1 MTVKP
6 FLPAVVLALYCF
18 AAPAGYC
25 GGDAADPGAVRE
37 FGAATLAEVDPG
49 HTTKAQIEALL
60 GQPWRTIV
68 SDPDESDPEVWE
80 YRGRDANG
88 TYLLHV
94 EFDDHDI
101 ATLIAQITDKTGE
114 ATARVAKSPSG
125 SGEPE
130 KRE

>member
-1 MTVKP
+1 MTLKP
-6 FLPAVVLALYCF
+6 FLPAVGFALYCF

-49 HTTKAQIEALL
+49 RTTKAQVEALL

-88 TYLLHV
+88 TYLLHI

-101 ATLIAQITDKTGE
+101 TTLIAQIPDKAWE

-125 SGEPE
+125 SSEPE
-130 KRE
+130 KRD

>member
-1 MTVKP
+1 MTLKL
-6 FLPAVVLALYCF
+6 FLPVVAFALYCL
-18 AAPAGYC
+18 AAPTGYC

-88 TYLLHV
+88 TYLLHI

-101 ATLIAQITDKTGE
+101 TTLIAQIPDKAWE
-114 ATARVAKSPSG
+114 ATARVAKSSSG
-125 SGEPE
+125 SSEPE

>member
-1 MTVKP
+1 MTAKP
-6 FLPAVVLALYCF
+6 FLLAVVFALYCF

-25 GGDAADPGAVRE
+25 GDDPPDPGAARD
-37 FGAATLAEVDPG
+37 FAAATLAEVDPG
-49 HTTKAQIEALL
+49 HTTKVQVEALL

-80 YRGRDANG
+80 YRGRDADG
-88 TYLLHV
+88 TYLLHI

-101 ATLIAQITDKTGE
+101 TTLIAQIPDKTWE

-125 SGEPE
+125 AAESK
-130 KRE
+130 KRD